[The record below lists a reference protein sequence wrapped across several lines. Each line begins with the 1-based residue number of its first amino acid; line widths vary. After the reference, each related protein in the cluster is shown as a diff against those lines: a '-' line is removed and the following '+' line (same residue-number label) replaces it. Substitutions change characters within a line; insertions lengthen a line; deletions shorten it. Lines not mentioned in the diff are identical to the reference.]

1 MTVFGHAPKCLKKY
15 KSNQIKVGITLAKLK
30 PSIKIVDHKCIQ
42 KLYGLDEKVQGL
54 TEKVNELSS
63 RFDI

>member
-1 MTVFGHAPKCLKKY
+1 M
-15 KSNQIKVGITLAKLK
+15 
-30 PSIKIVDHKCIQ
+30 KILDHKCIQ